1 MLDEILNR
9 HIAAVQR
16 IPAAEQQILE
26 AVDLLSSTFRTGGKV
41 LLCGNGGSA
50 ADCQHIAA
58 ELVGRFVRERPGYP
72 AVALTTD
79 TSILTAV
86 GNDYQFDQIFA
97 RQVQALMQPI
107 DVLWCIS
114 TSGHSPN
121 VLEAARYA
129 RERIGARVIAFTGS
143 RRSPLAEY
151 ADVAVA
157 VGGTETARV
166 QECHLLIAHAICE
179 LLEAQP

>member
-26 AVDLLSSTFRTGGKV
+26 AVNLLASTFRTGGKV

-114 TSGHSPN
+114 TSGYSPN

-179 LLEAQP
+179 LLDTQP